1 MNYWNCILITHTHIL
16 IHPYIHYYTQNTH
29 VCFVNNQNG
38 TNMILPGD
46 GSERP
51 GDDGRGAGG
60 AEVWHLS
67 GIVPRLPGHHGRLL
81 CETFDCVNALN
92 NGLILYS
99 YYITVP

>member
-1 MNYWNCILITHTHIL
+1 MNYWNCNRFLPDYTYTYTYTSVHTL
-16 IHPYIHYYTQNTH
+16 IHTQNTH

-38 TNMILPGD
+38 TNIILPGD

-81 CETFDCVNALN
+81 CETFDCVNA
-92 NGLILYS
+92 
-99 YYITVP
+99 